1 MAIKVEVFS
10 TSTCPHCPAAIDAAE
25 KAKDKLGEAID
36 VEAIKIDDPEH
47 PEYRQRAVDYQIMAV
62 PTIVIDGEVTFVG
75 APSEDELIDALESK
89 LQILSFFIFKMT
101 NDNYMGVTTGT
112 IATACSLA
120 ALDAILDTSDIACV
134 KVETPK
140 KTLDII
146 IDECKKLSP
155 TKAYAVAHKNPY
167 NDPDVTVD
175 LAIVSTVEIFD
186 KTGEDDVVITGG
198 EGVGIITKPGLQIPV
213 GDYAINP
220 VPRSM
225 ILKNLKDKIPEGK
238 VAKVA
243 ISIPEGEKIAKKT
256 MNPKLGIVG
265 GISVLGT
272 TGIARSMSSEAYKN
286 SIVTQL
292 DVALA
297 SNIDNLVFVPGNIGE
312 KLALKK
318 LDVTKEQIVQT
329 GNYVGF
335 MFEEAEKRGITEF
348 TFFGHMGKLIKVAGG
363 LFNTKHAVA
372 DGRREIM
379 VAHAGICGVGQKD
392 LQRLFDS
399 KTTDD
404 MMDILNELDV
414 SVEVSNSI
422 ANAIKDR
429 CKQRFDLDLNVFLV
443 DMEGNFLN
451 DNMEI
456 ITKR

>member
-1 MAIKVEVFS
+1 
-10 TSTCPHCPAAIDAAE
+10 
-25 KAKDKLGEAID
+25 
-36 VEAIKIDDPEH
+36 
-47 PEYRQRAVDYQIMAV
+47 
-62 PTIVIDGEVTFVG
+62 
-75 APSEDELIDALESK
+75 
-89 LQILSFFIFKMT
+89 MT
-101 NDNYMGVTTGT
+101 DDNYIGVTTGT

-120 ALDAILDTSDIACV
+120 ALDAILDSSDIACV

-146 IDECKKLSP
+146 IDECRKLSS
-155 TKAYAVAHKNPY
+155 TEAYAVAHKNPY

-175 LAIVSTVEIFD
+175 LAIVSTVELID
-186 KTGEDDVVITGG
+186 ETGDEKVIITGG
-198 EGVGIITKPGLQIPV
+198 EGVGKITKPGLQVPV

-225 ILKNLKDKIPEGK
+225 IVKNVEGKIPEGK
-238 VAKVA
+238 AAKVT
-243 ISIPEGEKIAKKT
+243 ISIPEGERIAKKT

-272 TGIARSMSSEAYKN
+272 TGIARSMSSDAYKN

-297 SNIDNLVFVPGNIGE
+297 SNIKDLVFVPGNIGE

-318 LDVTKEQIVQT
+318 LDVSKEQIVQT

-348 TFFGHMGKLIKVAGG
+348 TFFGHIGKLIKVAGG
-363 LFNTKHAVA
+363 IFNTKHAVA

-379 VAHAGICGVGQKD
+379 VAHAGICGANQKD

-404 MMDILNELDV
+404 MMDILNELGI
-414 SVEVSNSI
+414 SVDVSNSI
-422 ANAIKDR
+422 AQAIKQR
-429 CKQRFDLDLNVFLV
+429 CKQRFDLDLNVILV
-443 DMEGNFLN
+443 DMEGNYLN
-451 DNMEI
+451 DNME
-456 ITKR
+456 TAV

>member
-1 MAIKVEVFS
+1 
-10 TSTCPHCPAAIDAAE
+10 
-25 KAKDKLGEAID
+25 
-36 VEAIKIDDPEH
+36 
-47 PEYRQRAVDYQIMAV
+47 
-62 PTIVIDGEVTFVG
+62 
-75 APSEDELIDALESK
+75 
-89 LQILSFFIFKMT
+89 MT
-101 NDNYMGVTTGT
+101 GDNYTGVTTGT

-120 ALDAILDTSDIACV
+120 ALDIILDSQDIACV

-140 KTLDII
+140 KSLDII
-146 IDECKKLSP
+146 IDECKKVSDV
-155 TKAYAVAHKNPY
+155 KAYAVAHKNPY

-175 LAIVSTVEIFD
+175 LAIVSTVELFD
-186 KTGEDDVVITGG
+186 KTDEGVNVIITGG

-213 GDYAINP
+213 GEHAINP

-225 ILKNLKDKIPEGK
+225 IIKNLTDNVPDGK
-238 VAKVA
+238 VAKVT
-243 ISIPEGEKIAKKT
+243 ISIPEGERIAKKT

-297 SNIDNLVFVPGNIGE
+297 SNIEDLVFVPGNIGE
-312 KLALKK
+312 KLALKR
-318 LDVTKEQIVQT
+318 LNITKEQIVQT

-335 MFEEAEKRGITEF
+335 MFEEAEKRGIKKF

-363 LFNTKHAVA
+363 IFNTKHAVA

-379 VAHAGICGVGQKD
+379 VSHAALCGAGQKD

-404 MMDILNELDV
+404 MMDILDELDI

-422 ANAIKDR
+422 AQAIHDR
-429 CKQRFDLDLNVFLV
+429 CMQRFDLDLNVFLV
-443 DMEGNFLN
+443 DMEGNYLN
-451 DNMEI
+451 NNM
-456 ITKR
+456 KFF

>member
-1 MAIKVEVFS
+1 
-10 TSTCPHCPAAIDAAE
+10 
-25 KAKDKLGEAID
+25 
-36 VEAIKIDDPEH
+36 
-47 PEYRQRAVDYQIMAV
+47 
-62 PTIVIDGEVTFVG
+62 
-75 APSEDELIDALESK
+75 
-89 LQILSFFIFKMT
+89 MT
-101 NDNYMGVTTGT
+101 NDNYIGVTTGT

-120 ALDAILDTSDIACV
+120 ALDAILDTPDIACV

-146 IDECKKLSP
+146 IDECKKVSP
-155 TKAYAVAHKNPY
+155 DKAYAVAHKNPY

-175 LAIVSTVEIFD
+175 LAIVSTVELFD
-186 KTGEDDVVITGG
+186 KTGGEDVVITGG
-198 EGVGIITKPGLQIPV
+198 EGVGKITKPGLQIPV

-220 VPRSM
+220 VPRRM
-225 ILKNLKDKIPEGK
+225 IVKNLADKIPEGK
-238 VAKVA
+238 VAKVT

-256 MNPKLGIVG
+256 MNPKLGIIG

-297 SNIDNLVFVPGNIGE
+297 SNIEDLVFVPGNIGE
-312 KLALKK
+312 KLALKR
-318 LDVTKEQIVQT
+318 LNVTKEQIVQT

-379 VAHAGICGVGQKD
+379 VAHAALCGAGRED

-404 MMDILNELDV
+404 MMDILNELNI

-422 ANAIKDR
+422 ADAIKER

-443 DMEGNFLN
+443 DMEGNYLN

-456 ITKR
+456 VTKD